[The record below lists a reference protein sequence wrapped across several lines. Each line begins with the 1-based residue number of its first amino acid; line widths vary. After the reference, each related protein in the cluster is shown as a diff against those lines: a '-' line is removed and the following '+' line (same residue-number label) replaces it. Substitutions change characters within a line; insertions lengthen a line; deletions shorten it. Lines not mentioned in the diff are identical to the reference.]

1 MRWFD
6 LRRYG
11 MPSISRTWKE
21 NGVITAT
28 FSLKEKDPA
37 YTHPIPDEVINKNPN
52 IVQNKLGVAQY

>member
-11 MPSISRTWKE
+11 MPAFSRNWKE

-37 YTHPIPDEVINKNPN
+37 YTLPIPDDVINRNVNLK
-52 IVQNKLGVAQY
+52 QNKLGEAQY